1 LPKYSIEKKMII
13 LTPGEARD
21 INDQSSAYNNKHT
34 SSSEEGPITVRGRVI
49 SGLKESSFFMSLPWV
64 RAQFITKLGIDPYP
78 GTLNL
83 EIVDAEDMSRVREI
97 EKRKAVEIIPAEAG
111 FCGAKCFPSLICG
124 KIKGAII
131 IPQVSGY
138 PAAKLEIISA
148 ERIREVLAL
157 KDGDLVQIEIC

>member
-1 LPKYSIEKKMII
+1 M
-13 LTPGEARD
+13 G
-21 INDQSSAYNNKHT
+21 
-34 SSSEEGPITVRGRVI
+34 
-49 SGLKESSFFMSLPWV
+49 LPWV

-83 EIVDAEDMSRVREI
+83 EIVDAEDMARLRQI
-97 EKRKAVEIIPAEAG
+97 EKRKAVEINSAEAG
-111 FCGAKCFPSLICG
+111 FCGAKCFHSLICG

-138 PAAKLEIISA
+138 PATKLEIISA